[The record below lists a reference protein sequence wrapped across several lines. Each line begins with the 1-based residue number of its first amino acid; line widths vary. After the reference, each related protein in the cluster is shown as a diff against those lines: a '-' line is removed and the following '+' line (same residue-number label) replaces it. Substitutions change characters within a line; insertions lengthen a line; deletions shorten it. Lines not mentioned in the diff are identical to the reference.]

1 MANQDSPTIPTR
13 LDDPPKFMWWDFDV
27 AMLFMSFFVFGL
39 ITGWLVSFTV
49 FGLVMAWLYR
59 KAKFGQHR
67 AYGIHLLYWHL
78 PVNLGMKATPPSSI
92 REFIG

>member
-1 MANQDSPTIPTR
+1 MNDTDSPTIPTR

-39 ITGWLVSFTV
+39 ETGWILSFSLA
-49 FGLVMAWLYR
+49 GLMAAWFYR
-59 KAKFGQHR
+59 KSKAGQHR
-67 AYGIHLLYWHL
+67 AYGMHLLYWHM
-78 PVNLGMKATPPSSI
+78 PVNLGMRATPPSSI

>member
-1 MANQDSPTIPTR
+1 MANPDSPTIPTR

-49 FGLVMAWLYR
+49 FGLVMVAPKPPLE
-59 KAKFGQHR
+59 
-67 AYGIHLLYWHL
+67 L
-78 PVNLGMKATPPSSI
+78 PPTCSMALGAVPMPTREVNVA
-92 REFIG
+92 

>member
-1 MANQDSPTIPTR
+1 MDDRDSSTIPTR

-39 ITGWLVSFTV
+39 VTGWILSFSIV
-49 FGLVMAWLYR
+49 GILFAWLYR
-59 KAKFGQHR
+59 KSKAGQHR
-67 AYGIHLLYWHL
+67 AYGMHLIYWHL

-92 REFIG
+92 REYIG

>member
-1 MANQDSPTIPTR
+1 MSHEDFSAIPAR

-39 ITGWLVSFTV
+39 LTGWMLSFSLA
-49 FGLVMAWLYR
+49 GLALAMLYR
-59 KAKFGQHR
+59 RAKFGRHR
-67 AYGIHLLYWHL
+67 AYGLHLLYWHL
-78 PVNLGMKATPPSSI
+78 PMNMGMRVTPPSVI

>member
-1 MANQDSPTIPTR
+1 
-13 LDDPPKFMWWDFDV
+13 
-27 AMLFMSFFVFGL
+27 
-39 ITGWLVSFTV
+39 V

-67 AYGIHLLYWHL
+67 AYGMHLLYWHL
-78 PVNLGMKATPPSSI
+78 PVSLGMKATPPSSI

>member
-1 MANQDSPTIPTR
+1 MDDRDSSTIPTR

-39 ITGWLVSFTV
+39 VTGWILSFSLA
-49 FGLVMAWLYR
+49 GLMAAWFYR
-59 KAKFGQHR
+59 KSKAGQHR
-67 AYGIHLLYWHL
+67 AYGMHLLYWHM
-78 PVNLGMKATPPSSI
+78 PVNLGMRATPPSSI

>member
-1 MANQDSPTIPTR
+1 MDDRDSSTSPTR

-39 ITGWLVSFTV
+39 VTGWILSFSIV
-49 FGLVMAWLYR
+49 GILFAWLYR
-59 KAKFGQHR
+59 KSKAGQHR
-67 AYGIHLLYWHL
+67 AYGMHLIYWHL

-92 REFIG
+92 REYIG